1 MAYLGWC
8 AARRWR
14 ADDGPTVEVRERRYA
29 DARREE
35 PWPSR
40 RAALSK
46 LEGRLRVGR
55 VSSLALDAVIQPAK
69 SKCPESDRLLPAGTE
84 GRQHDD
90 RPRSSFNVDLS
101 LGPAITGRQLWA
113 AADIQ
118 RRNPNGC
125 RQSSS
130 LRSFAASQAMMTS
143 CAGPVHP
150 APPCSRATLD
160 SAVQTHQSPLRSPLR
175 SPFLLPC
182 SDYPPSGFAQHPRGQ
197 RQKPMRVRHSVS
209 GLTTSQD
216 IPSPMATSMARRT
229 GGSCVT
235 RTRDQRI
242 KSPLLYRLS

>member
-130 LRSFAASQAMMTS
+130 LRSFAGNDDQLRRPGTS
-143 CAGPVHP
+143 GAPMLTSDPGLRRANAPVAIEVAIEVAIPAALQRLPTFRLCP
-150 APPCSRATLD
+150 APARPTAETDAS
-160 SAVQTHQSPLRSPLR
+160 SP
-175 SPFLLPC
+175 
-182 SDYPPSGFAQHPRGQ
+182 Q
-197 RQKPMRVRHSVS
+197 R
-209 GLTTSQD
+209 
-216 IPSPMATSMARRT
+216 
-229 GGSCVT
+229 
-235 RTRDQRI
+235 
-242 KSPLLYRLS
+242 